1 MWVRQSKDG
10 KGKEKCEA
18 QAKSLEDYVKWVKET
33 KGEKGSQEGKGNKGK
48 KGKGAGKAKGS
59 EEVIEVEDSDGDAAR
74 SSFQ

>member
-48 KGKGAGKAKGS
+48 KGKGAGKAKRS